1 MVVVM
6 RPGTKEADIQSLV
19 HNLEGIG
26 LSVGVTNGVGC
37 TILGL
42 VGDTTAVDMDKIS
55 INPHVERV
63 MRVQEPYKK
72 ANRKFHPEDSVV
84 DVAGVKIGGG
94 NFAVIAGPCSV
105 ESEEQI
111 VEVARD
117 VKRSGATLLRGGAF
131 KPRTSPYSF
140 QGMGTP
146 GLDLLL
152 EAKAKTGLPI
162 VTEIM
167 DPRMVEL
174 FEEKVDLVQVGA
186 RNMQNFELLKEVGKM
201 SKPVLLKRGLANTY
215 EEWIMS
221 AEYIMAGGNEN
232 VILCERGVRTF
243 ESYTRNTLD
252 LSTIPAV
259 RKMSHLPIIVDPS
272 HAAGMYWM
280 VEPLALAATAIG
292 ADGLIIEVHNDPQ
305 HAKCDGQQSLTPTK
319 FDNLMKKVESLR
331 DWTTHIG
338 SLEAKED

>member
-6 RPGTKEADIQSLV
+6 RPGTSKQDIDALVSKLKEQ
-19 HNLEGIG
+19 NLEVGI
-26 LSVGVTNGVGC
+26 TNGIGC

-72 ANRKFHPEDSVV
+72 ANRKFHPEDTVV
-84 DVAGVKIGGG
+84 TVGNAKIGGG
-94 NFAVIAGPCSV
+94 NFSVIAGPCSV

-111 VEVARD
+111 FAVAAD
-117 VKRSGATLLRGGAF
+117 VKASGAALLRGGSF

-140 QGMGTP
+140 QGMGTE
-146 GLDLLL
+146 GLDLLM
-152 EAKAKTGLPI
+152 EAREKTGLPI

-167 DPRMVEL
+167 DPRMADL
-174 FEEKVDLVQVGA
+174 FEREVDVIQVGA

-201 SKPVLLKRGLANTY
+201 SKPILLKRGLSNTY

-221 AEYIMAGGNEN
+221 AEYIMASGNEN

-252 LSTIPAV
+252 VSAIPAIK
-259 RKMSHLPIIVDPS
+259 RMSHLPIIVDPS

-280 VEPLALAATAIG
+280 VEPLALAAVAAG
-292 ADGLIIEVHNDPQ
+292 ADGLIIEVHNDPA
-305 HAKCDGQQSLTPTK
+305 HAKCDGQQSLTPEK
-319 FDNLMKKVESLR
+319 FDHLMGKVSALVDLVGKNLVR
-331 DWTTHIG
+331 
-338 SLEAKED
+338 

>member
-6 RPGTKEADIQSLV
+6 RPGTSKQDIDALVNKLKEQ
-19 HNLEGIG
+19 NLE
-26 LSVGVTNGVGC
+26 VGVTNGIGC

-72 ANRKFHPEDSVV
+72 ANRKFHPEDTVVSVGN
-84 DVAGVKIGGG
+84 AKIGGG
-94 NFAVIAGPCSV
+94 NFSVIAGPCSV
-105 ESEEQI
+105 ESEAQI
-111 VEVARD
+111 CAVAED
-117 VKRSGATLLRGGAF
+117 VKRSGAALLRGGAF

-140 QGMGTP
+140 QGMGAS
-146 GLDLLL
+146 GLDLLM
-152 EAKAKTGLPI
+152 EAREKTGLPI

-167 DPRMVEL
+167 DPRMADL
-174 FEEKVDLVQVGA
+174 FEREVDVVQVGA

-201 SKPVLLKRGLANTY
+201 SKPILLKRGLSNTY

-221 AEYIMAGGNEN
+221 AEYIMAAGNEN

-243 ESYTRNTLD
+243 ETFTRNTLD
-252 LSTIPAV
+252 LSAIPAI
-259 RKMSHLPIIVDPS
+259 RRMSHLPIVVDPS

-280 VEPLALAATAIG
+280 VEPLAMAAVAAG
-292 ADGLIIEVHNDPQ
+292 ADGLIIEVHNDPA
-305 HAKCDGQQSLTPTK
+305 HAKCDGQQSLTPEK
-319 FDNLMKKVESLR
+319 FDHLMGKVSALV
-331 DWTTHIG
+331 DLVGKTLI
-338 SLEAKED
+338 K

>member
-6 RPGTKEADIQSLV
+6 RPGTRQEDIAALAEQFKAQG
-19 HNLEGIG
+19 LE
-26 LSVGVTNGVGC
+26 VGVTNGVGC

-72 ANRKFHPEDSVV
+72 ANRKFHPEDTVV
-84 DVAGVKIGGG
+84 EVGKARIGGG
-94 NFAVIAGPCSV
+94 SFSVIAGPCSV

-111 VEVARD
+111 VEVAKD
-117 VKRSGATLLRGGAF
+117 VKRSGAALLRGGAF

-146 GLDLLL
+146 GLDLLM
-152 EAKAKTGLPI
+152 EARQATGLPI

-167 DPRMVEL
+167 DPRMADL
-174 FEEKVDLVQVGA
+174 FEREVDVVQVGA
-186 RNMQNFELLKEVGKM
+186 RNMQNFELLKEVGRM
-201 SKPVLLKRGLANTY
+201 SKPILLKRGLSNSY

-221 AEYIMAGGNEN
+221 AEYIMSEGNEN
-232 VILCERGVRTF
+232 VILCERGIRTF
-243 ESYTRNTLD
+243 ETYTRNTLD
-252 LSTIPAV
+252 VSAIPAI
-259 RKMSHLPIIVDPS
+259 KQMSHLPVIVDPS

-280 VEPLALAATAIG
+280 VEPLALAAVAAG
-292 ADGLIIEVHNDPQ
+292 ADGLIIEVHNDPA
-305 HAKCDGQQSLTPTK
+305 HAKCDGQQSLTPQN
-319 FDNLMKKVESLR
+319 FDALMHKVSAMVDLMGK
-331 DWTTHIG
+331 T
-338 SLEAKED
+338 LVK

>member
-6 RPGTKEADIQSLV
+6 KPGTRQQDIDALVSRLKELDLDV
-19 HNLEGIG
+19 GI
-26 LSVGVTNGVGC
+26 TNGVGC

-72 ANRKFHPEDSVV
+72 ANRKFHPEDTVVSVGN
-84 DVAGVKIGGG
+84 AKIGGG
-94 NFAVIAGPCSV
+94 NFSVIAGPCSV
-105 ESEEQI
+105 ESEAQI
-111 VEVARD
+111 CAVAED
-117 VKRSGATLLRGGAF
+117 VKASGAALLRGGAF

-140 QGMGTP
+140 QGMGTA
-146 GLDLLL
+146 GLDLLM
-152 EAKAKTGLPI
+152 EARKQTGLPI

-167 DPRMVEL
+167 DPRMAEL
-174 FEEKVDLVQVGA
+174 FEREVDVVQVGA

-201 SKPVLLKRGLANTY
+201 SKPILLKRGLSNTY

-221 AEYIMAGGNEN
+221 AGNEN

-243 ESYTRNTLD
+243 ETYTRNTLD
-252 LSTIPAV
+252 VSAIPAI
-259 RKMSHLPIIVDPS
+259 KQMSHLPVIVDPS

-280 VEPLALAATAIG
+280 VEPLALAAVAAG
-292 ADGLIIEVHNDPQ
+292 ADGLIIEVHNDPA
-305 HAKCDGQQSLTPTK
+305 HAKCDGQQSLTPQN
-319 FDNLMKKVESLR
+319 FDALMHKVSAMVDLMGK
-331 DWTTHIG
+331 T
-338 SLEAKED
+338 LVK

>member
-6 RPGTKEADIQSLV
+6 KPGTAKQDIDALV
-19 HNLEGIG
+19 AKLKKMNLDVGI
-26 LSVGVTNGVGC
+26 TNGVGC

-72 ANRKFHPEDSVV
+72 ANRKFHPEDTVV
-84 DVAGVKIGGG
+84 TVGSAKIGGG
-94 NFAVIAGPCSV
+94 SFSVIAGPCSV
-105 ESEEQI
+105 ESEAQI
-111 VEVARD
+111 CEVAED
-117 VKRSGATLLRGGAF
+117 VKRSGAALLRGGAF

-140 QGMGTP
+140 QGMGTA
-146 GLDLLL
+146 GLELLL
-152 EAKAKTGLPI
+152 EAKKKTGLPI

-167 DPRMVEL
+167 DPRMAEL
-174 FEEKVDLVQVGA
+174 FEEEVDVVQVGA

-201 SKPVLLKRGLANTY
+201 SKPILLKRGLSNTY

-221 AEYIMAGGNEN
+221 AEYIMAAGNEN

-243 ESYTRNTLD
+243 ETYTRNTLD
-252 LSTIPAV
+252 VSAIPAI
-259 RKMSHLPIIVDPS
+259 KQMSHLPVIVDPS

-280 VEPLALAATAIG
+280 VEPLAMAAIAAG
-292 ADGLIIEVHNDPQ
+292 ADGLIIEVHNDPT
-305 HAKCDGQQSLTPTK
+305 HAKCDGQQSLTPKK
-319 FDNLMKKVESLR
+319 FDELMKKVKVLVPMMGK
-331 DWTTHIG
+331 TMVP
-338 SLEAKED
+338 

>member
-6 RPGTKEADIQSLV
+6 KPGTSRQDIDQLV
-19 HNLEGIG
+19 AKLQELNLTVGI
-26 LSVGVTNGVGC
+26 TNGVGC

-84 DVAGVKIGGG
+84 DVQGVKIGGG
-94 NFAVIAGPCSV
+94 NFGVIAGPCSV
-105 ESEEQI
+105 ESEEQVTGI
-111 VEVARD
+111 ARS
-117 VKRSGATLLRGGAF
+117 VKAYGACMLRGGAF

-140 QGMGTP
+140 QGMGVE

-152 EAKAKTGLPI
+152 EAKADTGLPI
-162 VTEIM
+162 VSEIM
-167 DPRMVEL
+167 APRMVEV
-174 FEEKVDLVQVGA
+174 FEEKVDLVQIGA
-186 RNMQNFELLKEVGKM
+186 RNMQNFDLLKEVGRM
-201 SKPVLLKRGLANTY
+201 SKPILLKRGLSNTY

-243 ESYTRNTLD
+243 ETYTRNTLD
-252 LSTIPAV
+252 LSAIPAI
-259 RKMSHLPIIVDPS
+259 RKMSHLPIVVDPS

-292 ADGLIIEVHNDPQ
+292 ADGLLIEVHNDPP
-305 HAKCDGQQSLTPTK
+305 HAKCDGQQSLTPEK
-319 FDNLMKKVESLR
+319 FDELMKKVNSLR
-331 DWTTHIG
+331 AWR
-338 SLEAKED
+338 EEN

>member
-6 RPGTKEADIQSLV
+6 KPGTAKQDIDALV
-19 HNLEGIG
+19 AKLKKMNLDVGI
-26 LSVGVTNGVGC
+26 TNGVGC

-72 ANRKFHPEDSVV
+72 ANRKFHPEDTVV
-84 DVAGVKIGGG
+84 RAGPESAAA
-94 NFAVIAGPCSV
+94 FSVIAGPCSV
-105 ESEEQI
+105 ERPRSSGG
-111 VEVARD
+111 RGR
-117 VKRSGATLLRGGAF
+117 KRSGAALLRGGAF

-146 GLDLLL
+146 GLDLLM
-152 EAKAKTGLPI
+152 EAREKTGLPI

-167 DPRMVEL
+167 DPRMADL
-174 FEEKVDLVQVGA
+174 FEREVDVVQVGA

-201 SKPVLLKRGLANTY
+201 SKPILLKRGLSNTY

-221 AEYIMAGGNEN
+221 AEYIMSEGNEN

-243 ESYTRNTLD
+243 ETYTRNTLD
-252 LSTIPAV
+252 VSAIPAV
-259 RKMSHLPIIVDPS
+259 KQMSHLPVIVDPS

-280 VEPLALAATAIG
+280 VEPLALAAIAAG
-292 ADGLIIEVHNDPQ
+292 ADGLIIEVHNDPP
-305 HAKCDGQQSLTPTK
+305 HAKCDGQQSLTPQK
-319 FDNLMKKVESLR
+319 FDALMHKVGRWL
-331 DWTTHIG
+331 T
-338 SLEAKED
+338 